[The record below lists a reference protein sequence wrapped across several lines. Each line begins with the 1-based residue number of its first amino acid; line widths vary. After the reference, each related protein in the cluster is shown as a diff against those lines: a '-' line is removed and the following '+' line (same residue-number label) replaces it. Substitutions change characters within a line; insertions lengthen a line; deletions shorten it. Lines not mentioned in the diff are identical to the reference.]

1 MGRKEQKLGK
11 DEAIVKEYLA
21 PLGELRFGDQK
32 STFQAGTHM
41 DRLLRQVSPCLIR
54 SQSRQDTRRAGW
66 EEEEE
71 EVKNTKG
78 WTTVLMVILRATPG
92 WTDRRLG
99 KTLGISAYGEQ

>member
-21 PLGELRFGDQK
+21 PLRELRFGDQK

-54 SQSRQDTRRAGW
+54 SQSGQDTRRAGG
-66 EEEEE
+66 
-71 EVKNTKG
+71 KG
-78 WTTVLMVILRATPG
+78 E
-92 WTDRRLG
+92 
-99 KTLGISAYGEQ
+99 K